1 MHGYLVGMLIQIKLG
16 KSIFEHALL
25 KREMSCWLEIGH
37 CHYSLVEIESSFVLC
52 GGYLLIQSLWRKR
65 TKLQASMNWHEV
77 TNFVP
82 LNIFFSPFPAGDDR
96 GWRGGSLE
104 PSHFIHADFHEIC
117 NTELSWLQN
126 ISVKLAGLLRCVT
139 KTFPPSNKRAGVTLL
154 YICSYVWFMYLQWT
168 RDS

>member
-96 GWRGGSLE
+96 GWRGGRSL
-104 PSHFIHADFHEIC
+104 
-117 NTELSWLQN
+117 
-126 ISVKLAGLLRCVT
+126 
-139 KTFPPSNKRAGVTLL
+139 VTLSMQ
-154 YICSYVWFMYLQWT
+154 ISMKYVIQNSHGCKILA
-168 RDS
+168 